1 MFGFVENNREMGRLD
16 PRRAIAH
23 ELEKL
28 GAEEP
33 HRSGR
38 QTVGAVI
45 IFRELVDRL
54 EIRAKDERRSV
65 NQENM
70 VAGLDWAFNRG
81 SAPHRGG
88 QEAKKNALA
97 RDIMME
103 LMTIIIRYLI
113 EPIKAGAFGG
123 GLGNHVLRHV
133 LVPCIQIQPNC
144 Q

>member
-1 MFGFVENNREMGRLD
+1 MFGFVKNNREMGRLD

-28 GAEEP
+28 GAEES

-70 VAGLDWAFNRG
+70 VARLDWAVYRGHMFNRRHRHG
-81 SAPHRGG
+81 AFSAINGGSSSDATALAGEEPLKSAPRCSISM
-88 QEAKKNALA
+88 QPMIAPV
-97 RDIMME
+97 
-103 LMTIIIRYLI
+103 RYMI
-113 EPIKAGAFGG
+113 
-123 GLGNHVLRHV
+123 
-133 LVPCIQIQPNC
+133 
-144 Q
+144 

>member
-1 MFGFVENNREMGRLD
+1 MFGFVKNNREMGRLD
-16 PRRAIAH
+16 PRRAIAQ

-28 GAEEP
+28 GAEEA

-70 VAGLDWAFNRG
+70 VSGLDGAFYRRHMVNRG
-81 SAPHRGG
+81 HRRGAFSVSSFDATALAGEEPLKSAP
-88 QEAKKNALA
+88 
-97 RDIMME
+97 
-103 LMTIIIRYLI
+103 
-113 EPIKAGAFGG
+113 
-123 GLGNHVLRHV
+123 
-133 LVPCIQIQPNC
+133 
-144 Q
+144 